1 MEETTTTTTTV
12 TSSTTVI
19 TCNTSYLLSVPGIL
33 KIAEVILG
41 LLCWA
46 LIASVGGTAF
56 SRPHQFVMFVAV
68 TSWILTLITLVI
80 YLSACHVHTCSG
92 APWSI
97 IEFTFNAFWAF
108 FYVIASCVSAA
119 FTGSVPNLA
128 AATAFAFFTSIAY
141 VIHAIWSYKIW
152 RGVLPWIRVSR
163 DVTVSS

>member
-68 TSWILTLITLVI
+68 TSWILTLL
-80 YLSACHVHTCSG
+80 
-92 APWSI
+92 
-97 IEFTFNAFWAF
+97 N
-108 FYVIASCVSAA
+108 
-119 FTGSVPNLA
+119 
-128 AATAFAFFTSIAY
+128 
-141 VIHAIWSYKIW
+141 
-152 RGVLPWIRVSR
+152 IRVQS
-163 DVTVSS
+163 VTTRSIEISWDPLPVEVDEYRVEYNPKMDFKEKHDLQILQLKGSNTTTANITGKTLAYDNK